1 MLWGVGQRPA
11 PLYQMRLPPG
21 AALGPCSVAGIWWRR
36 AYIEWG
42 EGEGIRPGP
51 GGDREPLFRSSRP
64 SLTSHTPDSAL
75 GLSALV
81 VLTLIRHLKEGGGE
95 NSPRGRQQQ
104 VLHRR
109 NESTLL
115 PGLPPSIPGD
125 WPEGCLALEPLGGI
139 TLLFPGR
146 YPGILEPLPGETT
159 RAVWHPLEVQGFW
172 PVQLHS

>member
-36 AYIEWG
+36 AYIGWG
-42 EGEGIRPGP
+42 EGEGIRPGL
-51 GGDREPLFRSSRP
+51 GGDREPLFRSLRP

-81 VLTLIRHLKEGGGE
+81 VLTLIRHLKEGGGKIALE
-95 NSPRGRQQQ
+95 ADNSKFCTGGMNQPCCLASR
-104 VLHRR
+104 H
-109 NESTLL
+109 
-115 PGLPPSIPGD
+115 PSPGD
-125 WPEGCLALEPLGGI
+125 QPEGCLALEPLGGI